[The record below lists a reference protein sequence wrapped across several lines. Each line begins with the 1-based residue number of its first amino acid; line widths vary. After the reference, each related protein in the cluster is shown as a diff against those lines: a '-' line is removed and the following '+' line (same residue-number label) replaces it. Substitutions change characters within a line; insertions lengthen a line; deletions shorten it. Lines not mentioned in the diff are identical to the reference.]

1 MARAS
6 HPTLFTANSKREM
19 NRDIAA
25 LESQGAEFIEVGGVN
40 KWKEMTGVLAIGGDE
55 PNAIG

>member
-1 MARAS
+1 
-6 HPTLFTANSKREM
+6 M